1 MNTQMTTYEIARWY
15 ALIDAVNVIGEK
27 CEDNGT
33 DFDLVELKPLE
44 ILKYVEYASD
54 SIYSK
59 LLNGNDLW

>member
-1 MNTQMTTYEIARWY
+1 MTTYEIARWY

-27 CEDNGT
+27 CDDCGT
-33 DFDLVELKPLE
+33 DFESVELKPLE

-54 SIYSK
+54 NIYSK